1 MTGAEQQAM
10 RDAIAEAVRRGHDE
24 GIKTAAEAVRM
35 SVNSSR
41 LMDLLR
47 RDPAAGLNA
56 IADVL
61 DQTLPLSAR

>member
-24 GIKTAAEAVRM
+24 GIKTAAEAVRL
-35 SVNSSR
+35 SVNSLT
-41 LMDLLR
+41 LMDLLK

-61 DQTLPLSAR
+61 GQRLPLSAR